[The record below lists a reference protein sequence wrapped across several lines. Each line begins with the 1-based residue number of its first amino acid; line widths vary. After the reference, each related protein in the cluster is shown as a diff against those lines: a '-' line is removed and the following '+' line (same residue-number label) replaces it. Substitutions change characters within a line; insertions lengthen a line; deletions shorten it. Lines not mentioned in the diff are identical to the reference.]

1 MWICKDQPEDCSM
14 ARRRRKRP
22 DFAAANLLRVH
33 CRRKTSILQ
42 FEGVHIMKTCTLPV
56 GQLLLELRKHQ
67 DKLRAWVDLSEAN
80 TLLFVQDP
88 AAALRAADLGVSE
101 DLIAEVEETM
111 QEIET
116 FARRRQQLA
125 A

>member
-1 MWICKDQPEDCSM
+1 
-14 ARRRRKRP
+14 
-22 DFAAANLLRVH
+22 
-33 CRRKTSILQ
+33 
-42 FEGVHIMKTCTLPV
+42 MKTCTLPV

-88 AAALRAADLGVSE
+88 AAALRAADLGISE